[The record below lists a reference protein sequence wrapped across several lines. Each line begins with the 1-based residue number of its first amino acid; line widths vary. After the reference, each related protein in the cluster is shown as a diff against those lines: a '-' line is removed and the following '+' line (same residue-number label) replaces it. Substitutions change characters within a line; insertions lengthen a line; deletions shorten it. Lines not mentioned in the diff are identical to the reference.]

1 MKPQMFVFDITYTDT
16 REILADNED
25 DANEMMAD
33 ELESEGFNLKKVDFD
48 IVESYYP
55 TKEDLE

>member
-1 MKPQMFVFDITYTDT
+1 MFVFDITYTDT